1 MIDRPKFKEIGYT
14 KSKKRGIDIIIPEMK
29 DKGRVEDVYDTVELK
44 MDGIWGVFKCN
55 LKGDWTISSRT
66 GKIKKEGRR
75 VEHHDGLNGTTI
87 IGEFLHGSHWA
98 NQRGWDGR
106 FYAYDVLY
114 TQEQG
119 DVSNWHFADRR
130 DILRLLF
137 HHTIMPDF
145 MHLNHS
151 NPAGDWKTLWE
162 GYVKGR
168 DYEGLVFKKD
178 NETFKDSTWAR
189 MKAKAEIDY
198 ICMGFQMGGEDTKY
212 KDTVGSIMG
221 GLRNADGDL
230 QAVCKVGGL
239 TEIQRD
245 FFKDNVEY
253 FIGKVFTAH
262 GYCFYPSGAIRHAK
276 FKVFRNDKDSDECTF
291 EQIPESY
298 SMTAEPSG
306 KSTEKFERDHRMAS
320 SRIDVTEIDII
331 PMKRIAEDRPIKI
344 KAEMKWRK

>member
-1 MIDRPKFKEIGYT
+1 M
-14 KSKKRGIDIIIPEMK
+14 
-29 DKGRVEDVYDTVELK
+29 
-44 MDGIWGVFKCN
+44 
-55 LKGDWTISSRT
+55 
-66 GKIKKEGRR
+66 
-75 VEHHDGLNGTTI
+75 
-87 IGEFLHGSHWA
+87 HGSHWA
-98 NQRGWDGR
+98 HQRGWDGR
-106 FYAYDVLY
+106 FYAYDMLY
-114 TQEQG
+114 HQEFG
-119 DVSNWHFADRR
+119 DMKDWHFIDRR
-130 DILRLLF
+130 RTLGLMFDIETPKARGRKKHL
-137 HHTIMPDF
+137 PSF

-151 NPAGDWKTLWE
+151 NPAGDWEALWE
-162 GYVKGR
+162 GYVEGQ

-178 NETFKDSTWAR
+178 KESFKDATWAR

-212 KDTVGSIMG
+212 KDTVGSIVG

-276 FKVFRNDKDSDECTF
+276 FKVFRKDKDSDECTF

-298 SMTAEPSG
+298 SMSAEPSS
-306 KSTEKFERDHRMAS
+306 KSTEKFERDHRMAKG
-320 SRIDVTEIDII
+320 RMDDIDLREGPLHTGSHHSGGYIAHEEGPD
-331 PMKRIAEDRPIKI
+331 MKWLKEYDRETYMKTV
-344 KAEMKWRK
+344 AEMKWRK

>member
-1 MIDRPKFKEIGYT
+1 
-14 KSKKRGIDIIIPEMK
+14 
-29 DKGRVEDVYDTVELK
+29 
-44 MDGIWGVFKCN
+44 
-55 LKGDWTISSRT
+55 
-66 GKIKKEGRR
+66 
-75 VEHHDGLNGTTI
+75 
-87 IGEFLHGSHWA
+87 
-98 NQRGWDGR
+98 
-106 FYAYDVLY
+106 
-114 TQEQG
+114 
-119 DVSNWHFADRR
+119 
-130 DILRLLF
+130 
-137 HHTIMPDF
+137 MPDF

-178 NETFKDSTWAR
+178 KESFKDSTWAR

-276 FKVFRNDKDSDECTF
+276 FKVFRKDKDSDECTF

-298 SMTAEPSG
+298 SMSASPAG
-306 KSTEKFERDHRMAS
+306 KSTEKFERAHRLAKGRMDDIDLREGPLHTGSHHSGGYIAHEEGPDELKWWRD
-320 SRIDVTEIDII
+320 SRDTY
-331 PMKRIAEDRPIKI
+331 MKAM
-344 KAEMKWRK
+344 AEMKWLK